1 MDVTYLI
8 SVLDTQNP
16 DESSNQSHYEKKTT
30 VTSQAEADA
39 FVASVKEELL
49 DETHTLVLDKL
60 TVSKSL
66 QAAMVIMDQSNGE
79 VKAIVGGRGEKP
91 GDSVFNRATQALRQQ
106 GSTMK
111 PLAAYALA
119 MIRDC

>member
-1 MDVTYLI
+1 M
-8 SVLDTQNP
+8 
-16 DESSNQSHYEKKTT
+16 KTT

-106 GSTMK
+106 GSLRRM
-111 PLAAYALA
+111 PLQL
-119 MIRDC
+119 IRDC

>member
-91 GDSVFNRATQALRQQ
+91 GDSVF
-106 GSTMK
+106 K
-111 PLAAYALA
+111 PCDTGTASAGLDDEAP
-119 MIRDC
+119 CGVCPCN

>member
-1 MDVTYLI
+1 MPLI
-8 SVLDTQNP
+8 
-16 DESSNQSHYEKKTT
+16 
-30 VTSQAEADA
+30 
-39 FVASVKEELL
+39 ASVKEELL

-91 GDSVFNRATQALRQQ
+91 VIPYSTVRHRHCVSRAR
-106 GSTMK
+106 
-111 PLAAYALA
+111 
-119 MIRDC
+119 R